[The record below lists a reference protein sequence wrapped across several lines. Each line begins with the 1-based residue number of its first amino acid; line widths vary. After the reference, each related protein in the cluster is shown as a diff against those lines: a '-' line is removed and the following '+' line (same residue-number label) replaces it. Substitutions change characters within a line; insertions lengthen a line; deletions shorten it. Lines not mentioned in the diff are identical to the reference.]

1 MQFLCIKVSLPDLV
15 IWIIVQL
22 AKLAGNTVVATCGGG
37 AKAKL
42 LKELGVDRVIDYH
55 SEDVKTVLRE
65 EFPKGIDIIYES
77 VGGDMLNLCLN
88 ALAVHGRLI
97 VIGMISQYQGE
108 KGWTPSKYPGL
119 LEKLLAKSQTV
130 LRSLK
135 YPSHSGVKH
144 FLVWLFPGAIW
155 SLVARTS

>member
-55 SEDVKTVLRE
+55 SEDVKTVC
-65 EFPKGIDIIYES
+65 F
-77 VGGDMLNLCLN
+77 LNPD
-88 ALAVHGRLI
+88 
-97 VIGMISQYQGE
+97 S
-108 KGWTPSKYPGL
+108 
-119 LEKLLAKSQTV
+119 
-130 LRSLK
+130 
-135 YPSHSGVKH
+135 
-144 FLVWLFPGAIW
+144 F
-155 SLVARTS
+155 